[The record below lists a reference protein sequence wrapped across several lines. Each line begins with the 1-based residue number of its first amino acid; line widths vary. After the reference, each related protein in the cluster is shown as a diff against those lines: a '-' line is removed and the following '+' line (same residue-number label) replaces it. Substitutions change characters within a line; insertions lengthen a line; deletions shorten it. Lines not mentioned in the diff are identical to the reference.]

1 MLKSP
6 LSPLS
11 LPELLINLFDK
22 QIGTLKSK
30 MLWSLE
36 RHKVM
41 ESSRTNADTQ
51 DFQYSTHRKMESQV
65 CECRE
70 EVPSNLVWLDRGCL
84 KNTPEVRP
92 CIWRIS
98 YTLFLKNV
106 SVDVNEPRAMKFV
119 VQRSNQH
126 FAISFIK
133 RFRRS
138 LLFEIP
144 AESEGQWVHVQFS
157 PNVICPLCSQAWLA
171 AVSWLNDEVRPA
183 VAQMVWFHI
192 KTRGKL
198 SFCFLQIKIFQ

>member
-1 MLKSP
+1 MDKRRYARFSILDSQKNGISG
-6 LSPLS
+6 LWMSGRGAVKLS
-11 LPELLINLFDK
+11 LTGPGLFEEHP
-22 QIGTLKSK
+22 
-30 MLWSLE
+30 WSTPL
-36 RHKVM
+36 
-41 ESSRTNADTQ
+41 
-51 DFQYSTHRKMESQV
+51 YLTHQLHTV
-65 CECRE
+65 
-70 EVPSNLVWLDRGCL
+70 
-84 KNTPEVRP
+84 
-92 CIWRIS
+92 
-98 YTLFLKNV
+98 FKNV

-171 AVSWLNDEVRPA
+171 AVSWLDDEVRPA